1 MANGVCTC
9 VKQVCKRVC
18 SMETIC
24 GIVRLQWGNG
34 FPNRWIWAEGQEH
47 KETNATECLSST
59 LCGGDAGKVVTSSQA
74 G

>member
-1 MANGVCTC
+1 
-9 VKQVCKRVC
+9 
-18 SMETIC
+18 METIC